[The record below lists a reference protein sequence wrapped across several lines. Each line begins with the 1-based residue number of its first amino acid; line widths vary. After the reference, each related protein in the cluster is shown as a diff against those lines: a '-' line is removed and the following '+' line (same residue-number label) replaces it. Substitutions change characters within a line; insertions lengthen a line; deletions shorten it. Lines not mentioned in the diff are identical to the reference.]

1 MFTTSTFFTNTHTDT
16 HGDGISDSNCTLQ
29 EHMLLYNVVK
39 STGVPNYKQAKIP
52 LPHKLNIAQWRS
64 YLRNYHDVQVFEF
77 LEYEW
82 PMDYIPSQ
90 LLMRADQNH
99 QSARAYPQ
107 HVKTYLDKE
116 LRCGA
121 LMGPC
126 NSAGLQI
133 SPLMSREKRNSQSR
147 RIIMDLS
154 WPPGASVN
162 DGIPKDTYLD
172 EPFKLTLPTV
182 DDVVNL
188 IREHGQGCYLYSQDL
203 ERAYRQL
210 RSDPLD
216 WPLLGLEWDN
226 KYYFDVAVPFGIR
239 NGAMACQ
246 RTTNAIC
253 FIHRLDN
260 YVSRCYIDDFL
271 GVASTLSVAES
282 GFNRLRDILQEL
294 GVSEACEKSSPPTR
308 HLTWIGIEFDTEAMV
323 MRIPPRPDIRNI
335 DISARMVT
343 SATNHETS
351 IAKVVGKLFY
361 ISQCV
366 HPARLFVSRLLAT
379 LRATPRQGFI
389 TLDEEFKRDV
399 AWFATFLPKYN
410 GIHFIDSSIDD
421 MQIEVDS
428 CMTGCGGIH
437 GDEYYHVEFPVSITA
452 QKRPICHLEML
463 NILVAVKL
471 WSTKN

>member
-1 MFTTSTFFTNTHTDT
+1 MTQPQYHNRMTVHTPCTSWETMPESTTQREHSVLLSPTDVYDLNIWNTHKDT
-16 HGDGISDSNCTLQ
+16 RSGDGMLSNDGIHRISDSNCTLQ

-64 YLRNYHDVQVFEF
+64 YLRNYHDIQVCEF
-77 LEYEW
+77 LEYGW
-82 PMDYIPSQ
+82 PMDYTPSQ

-107 HVKTYLDKE
+107 HVETYLDKE

-162 DGIPKDTYLD
+162 DGIPKDTYLG

-188 IREHGQGCYLYSQDL
+188 IREHGHGCYLYSQDL
-203 ERAYRQL
+203 ERAHRQL

-260 YVSRCYIDDFL
+260 YVSRC
-271 GVASTLSVAES
+271 
-282 GFNRLRDILQEL
+282 
-294 GVSEACEKSSPPTR
+294 
-308 HLTWIGIEFDTEAMV
+308 
-323 MRIPPRPDIRNI
+323 
-335 DISARMVT
+335 
-343 SATNHETS
+343 
-351 IAKVVGKLFY
+351 
-361 ISQCV
+361 
-366 HPARLFVSRLLAT
+366 
-379 LRATPRQGFI
+379 
-389 TLDEEFKRDV
+389 
-399 AWFATFLPKYN
+399 
-410 GIHFIDSSIDD
+410 
-421 MQIEVDS
+421 
-428 CMTGCGGIH
+428 
-437 GDEYYHVEFPVSITA
+437 
-452 QKRPICHLEML
+452 
-463 NILVAVKL
+463 
-471 WSTKN
+471 